1 MQKFEVAIIGAGIVG
16 ACMFSE
22 LTRKGVSTV
31 LLEANSDVSTGSTK
45 ANSGLVHAGYDP
57 EPNTLKARFNIRGNQ
72 LYPAM
77 CARLKVDIL
86 QCGTL
91 VVAKESGRED
101 LNKLY
106 ERGLINGVQGM
117 RIIEHDELHT
127 MEPNLADDIDI
138 ALFAPT
144 GAVVS
149 PYLTCIALC
158 EEGIVN
164 GGTVKLNF
172 KVDKIDKNG
181 EDYAIYSGEQ
191 SVCAKYVVNCA
202 GVGANDINALVS
214 APQVPINF
222 VKGAYLLLDKS
233 QGNFVHHPI
242 FPLPGKTGKGILAT
256 PTLHGNIMFGPNA
269 IPCEP
274 HDTSVSAENIA
285 EIKDK
290 VEMSVKKPNYKKV
303 IRLFAGVRVVSGNDF
318 VIEKLP
324 NTHFYYTA
332 GICSPGLTAAPAIA
346 EYLVN
351 EMNKD
356 GLQFKPHEFVSRK
369 PYTCIE
375 KMNKKELKELIK
387 NEPKFGKII
396 CRCERISEGEIIEA
410 LNSPLKP
417 TDVDAIKRRVRPT
430 MGRCQGGFCLPKVIK
445 IIAKN
450 TGLSPEQV
458 CLNGTGSEII
468 LDSIEKKN

>member
-1 MQKFEVAIIGAGIVG
+1 MQDFEVAIIGAGIVG
-16 ACMFSE
+16 ACIFSE
-22 LTRKGVSTV
+22 LTRKGVKTV
-31 LLEANSDVSTGSTK
+31 LLEAGSDVSNGSTK

-91 VVAKESGRED
+91 VVANENGREG
-101 LNKLY
+101 LNTLY

-117 RIIEHDELHT
+117 RIIERDELHE
-127 MEPNLADDIDI
+127 MEPNLADNIDI

-158 EEGIVN
+158 EEGVVN
-164 GGTVKLNF
+164 GGTVKVNF
-172 KVDKIDKNG
+172 KVDKINKNN
-181 EDYAIYSGEQ
+181 DIYEIFAQ
-191 SVCAKYVVNCA
+191 NESVTAKYVVNCA
-202 GVGANDINALVS
+202 GVGANEINALVG
-214 APQVPINF
+214 APQVPLSY

-233 QGNFVHHPI
+233 QQGFVHHPI
-242 FPLPGKTGKGILAT
+242 FPLPTKLGKGVLAT

-274 HDTSVSAENIA
+274 HDTTVSAENIA
-285 EIKDK
+285 EIKEK
-290 VEMSVKKPNYKKV
+290 VELSVKKPNYKKV
-303 IRLFAGVRVVSGNDF
+303 IKLFAGVRVVSGNDF
-318 VIEKLP
+318 VIEKQD
-324 NTHFYYTA
+324 NENFYYTA

-346 EYLVN
+346 EYVVEKMHEN
-351 EMNKD
+351 
-356 GLQFKPHEFVSRK
+356 GLEFKPHKFVARK
-369 PYTCIE
+369 PYTCTE
-375 KMNKKELKELIK
+375 KMSKKDLKELIK
-387 NEPKFGKII
+387 AKPSFGKII
-396 CRCERISEGEIIEA
+396 CRCEKISEGEILEA

-417 TDVDAIKRRVRPT
+417 VDVDAIKRRVRPT

-445 IIAKN
+445 VISSY
-450 TGLSPEQV
+450 TGIPPENV
-458 CLNGTGSEII
+458 CLNGAGSEII
-468 LDSIEKKN
+468 LDDKNTK